1 MNLAELLASRKVLLA
16 DGATGTNLFAM
27 GLTSGD
33 SPESWNDLHPDRIR
47 ALHQRFVEAG
57 ADIILTNSFGGN
69 RRRLKLHA
77 LDGRTRELNRKA
89 AQLAREVADQAGR
102 PVIVAGSVGPTG
114 DLLVPLG
121 PLSEAEAVEIFV
133 EQIEGLKEG
142 GADVIW
148 IETMSAVE
156 EIRAAA
162 TAAARVGMPYTIT
175 ASFDTAGRT
184 MMGVAPRALL
194 DMATALIPP
203 PVASGANCGVGAS
216 DLVMSVLAMT
226 ETPSPVPVIA
236 KANAGIPRVDGQHV
250 HYSGTPELMARYAEL
265 AIDAGARIIGGCC
278 GTSPEHLAAMRRAVD
293 AHASGPRPDL
303 DTVVASLGD
312 LVAPPPKT
320 EAAPRRPRRRER
332 PSRVRTTQAAGPLP
346 RLENPWPP
354 IEILTAEQVA
364 RVIDGAF
371 RILEEA
377 GLEIRSDEAR
387 TIYRRHGALVDD
399 ETQMVRIGREIVQAQ
414 FGKAPERF
422 VLHARNP
429 DRHLHVGG
437 NVVNFGPVNGTP
449 HVTDIEGGRRYGTIQ
464 DFRSV
469 LKVTHHLG
477 VLHWQGGVV
486 TEPVDLP
493 VPIRHLEMYLA
504 HAETTDI
511 VWAARGVG
519 GVQAS
524 DALAMSAIEHGVSIE
539 QLAER
544 PTLMSVTNVNS
555 PRRVDAEILDNVMT
569 MARHGQC
576 VCITPFTLMG
586 AMAPITMA
594 GALVQQT
601 AEVLGM
607 YALVQMIRPGCP
619 FVFGGFTSN
628 VDMRSGSPA
637 MGTPEYVKSTL
648 AGAQIAR
655 TLKLPYR
662 SSAVCSSPAAD
673 AQAAWETAFSLW
685 ASIMSHS
692 HLINH
697 ATGWLE
703 GGLAASFEK
712 VIMDAEVLRG
722 WAEIL
727 KPIAFTDDDLA
738 IDAIKDVPA
747 GGHFFGS
754 PHTLAR
760 YETAFWRPIV
770 SDWSNFENWRDAG
783 AKDALKRANEVWK
796 KTLAAYEPPPLDP
809 GVREALREY
818 VAKRRAEIGE

>member
-1 MNLAELLASRKVLLA
+1 MNLSALLASRKVLLA

-33 SPESWNDLHPDRIR
+33 SPELWNDTHPDKLR
-47 ALHQRFVEAG
+47 ALHQRFVDAG

-89 AQLAREVADQAGR
+89 ARLAREVADQAGR

-114 DLLVPLG
+114 DLLAPLG
-121 PLSEAEAVEIFV
+121 TLSEAEAVEIFV

-142 GADVIW
+142 GADVVW

-184 MMGVAPRALL
+184 MMGIAPRALL
-194 DMATALIPP
+194 DMTTALLPP
-203 PVASGANCGVGAS
+203 PIAAGANCGVGAS

-226 ETPSPVPVIA
+226 ETPSPVPLIA
-236 KANAGIPRVDGQHV
+236 KANAGIPRLDGPHV

-278 GTSPEHLAAMRRAVD
+278 GTSPEHLAAMRRAID
-293 AHASGPRPDL
+293 AHVAAPRPDL
-303 DTVVASLGD
+303 DTVVSALGP
-312 LVAPPPKT
+312 LVAPPPKSD
-320 EAAPRRPRRRER
+320 AGARRPRKRER
-332 PSRVRTTQAAGPLP
+332 PSRTRTLQASGPMR
-346 RLENPWPP
+346 RLENPWSP
-354 IEILTAEQVA
+354 IEILNQDQLA
-364 RVIDGAF
+364 RIIAGAYV
-371 RILEEA
+371 ILEEA
-377 GLEIRSDEAR
+377 GLEIRSPAAR
-387 TIYRRHGALVDD
+387 EIYRRNGALVDD
-399 ETQMVRIGREIVQAQ
+399 ATQMVRIGREIVTAHC
-414 FGKAPERF
+414 GKAPERF

-429 DRHLHVGG
+429 TRHLHVGG

-449 HVTDIEGGRRYGTIQ
+449 HVTDIEGGRRYGTIE
-464 DFRSV
+464 DFRSI

-524 DALAMSAIEHGVSIE
+524 DAIAMSAIEHGVSVE
-539 QLAER
+539 QLGER
-544 PTLMSVTNVNS
+544 PTLLSVTNVNS
-555 PRRVDAEILDNVMT
+555 PRRVDEEILDNIMI
-569 MARHGQC
+569 MAAHGQC

-586 AMAPITMA
+586 AMAPITLG

-601 AEVLGM
+601 AEALGII
-607 YALVQMIRPGCP
+607 ALVQMIRPGCP
-619 FVFGGFTSN
+619 AVFGGFTSN

-637 MGTPEYVKSTL
+637 MGTPEYVQATL

-655 TLKLPYR
+655 ALKLPYR

-673 AQAAWETAFSLW
+673 AQAAWETGLSLW

-712 VIMDAEVLRG
+712 VIMDAEMLRG

-727 KPIAFTDDDLA
+727 KPITLSDDDLA
-738 IDAIKDVPA
+738 LDAIKEVPP

-754 PHTLAR
+754 PHTIAR

-770 SDWSNFENWRDAG
+770 SDWSNFENWRDQG
-783 AKDALKRANEVWK
+783 SKDALKRSNEVWK
-796 KTLAAYEPPPLDP
+796 KTLAAYEQPPFDP
-809 GVREALREY
+809 AVNEALREF
-818 VAKRRAEIGE
+818 VAKRRAEIGA